1 MDAADAFVPWEPCA
15 AVTTLI
21 LFIVLAFAYRF
32 AMLAVSIRHEKA
44 LRAAGAVEHGARN
57 TLALTIAH
65 IAFYLSATVEGLVRA
80 APIDAVSGFGFAIY
94 LFGAVMLLVV
104 VRLLGRLWTV
114 KLLIARDHQLV
125 THPLFRLVRHPNY
138 FLNILPELVGFALTL
153 HAYCTLV
160 AGLVVY
166 LVPLTIRI
174 RQEERAMR
182 ETFAAY

>member
-1 MDAADAFVPWEPCA
+1 MTA
-15 AVTTLI
+15 LI
-21 LFIVLAFAYRF
+21 LFVVLALAYRF
-32 AMLAVSIRHEKA
+32 ALLAVSIRHEKA
-44 LRAAGAVEHGARN
+44 LRADGAVEHGARN

-80 APIDAVSGFGFAIY
+80 EPIDAVSGFGFAIY

-153 HAYCTLV
+153 HAYYTLV
-160 AGLVVY
+160 IGLAVY
-166 LVPLTIRI
+166 LVPLTLRI